1 MREPSTAPPEAA
13 LAPRLR
19 EALATLRIGQD
30 RRTVL
35 VGERPVTGGTAREL
49 RAALGAVLYDEWHA
63 GLTPEAREARGGR
76 NGAAAGPASSRRD
89 RAFEDRLTA
98 ATPHTLTPVDAV
110 VRPGPEPRG
119 DTLLAELGRVLVRV
133 PTASVRTQGAVG
145 PDRHAR
151 LDLPAVRPALS
162 PGFLL
167 LDGPCGGLSGGAGRP
182 VLRMYVHLT
191 DPDAAPGVWRTLLAA
206 LAARSARYRAK
217 VLSRPWSYP
226 RRDALVVY
234 LEGADAPSAA
244 GLADEVTGLP
254 GVGRETSVFAHEVA
268 PGVALAWE
276 PADNRPG
283 RPGKSFGQHRAAAVA
298 EGLLRHAHDP
308 DATDGFLR
316 PAAADPAGADAA
328 REVHRCLRAAAVD
341 PAEPARNLDSAPFPA
356 PGRPR
361 RAAGAG

>member
-1 MREPSTAPPEAA
+1 MREPSAAPPETA

-35 VGERPVTGGTAREL
+35 VGERPVTGGTPREL

-63 GLTPEAREARGGR
+63 GLTLHAREARGGR
-76 NGAAAGPASSRRD
+76 NGAAGPASRRD
-89 RAFEDRLTA
+89 RAFEGRLIA

-110 VRPGPEPRG
+110 VRSGPEPRG

-133 PTASVRTQGAVG
+133 PAASARTEG
-145 PDRHAR
+145 PAAPGRSVR

-167 LDGPCGGLSGGAGRP
+167 LDGPHGGLSGGAGRP

-234 LEGADAPSAA
+234 LEEADAPLATH
-244 GLADEVTGLP
+244 LADEVTGLP
-254 GVGRETSVFAHEVA
+254 GVGTDTSVFAHEVA

-276 PADNRPG
+276 PADGRPG
-283 RPGKSFGQHRAAAVA
+283 RPAKSFGQHRAAAVA
-298 EGLLRHAHDP
+298 EGLLRYAHDP
-308 DATDGFLR
+308 DSTDGFLR
-316 PAAADPAGADAA
+316 PAAADLAGADAV
-328 REVHRCLRAAAVD
+328 REVDSSLRAAAVD

-361 RAAGAG
+361 RAVGAG